1 MFGAMVYEIL
11 GLIGQFGPIIVLA
24 GTFFEGEVFAI
35 IGGFLAYRGSYPFE
49 MMIALAFVG
58 SCIGDLSVF
67 LFARY
72 ASNHRWVARWRDHD
86 KFARAIGLVE
96 RFPAFF
102 VIVNR
107 YIYGLRM
114 PGLIALGLSRI
125 SVVRFALL
133 NLVGAAIWAGIFTT
147 IGFVFGYSIGSVF
160 AQLQVMEQGVG
171 IALGVIAALL
181 ASWFAWRQWGPA
193 LTRRVKKRRRQGAG
207 PKPRPDETRP
217 ELAALRS
224 RSQPLP
230 DRGSEE

>member
-35 IGGFLAYRGSYPFE
+35 IGGFLAYRGSYPLE

-72 ASNHRWVARWRDHD
+72 CSNHRWVARWRDHD

-125 SVVRFALL
+125 SVLHFALL
-133 NLVGAAIWAGIFTT
+133 NLIGAGLWAGIFTT
-147 IGFVFGYSIGSVF
+147 LGYVFGYSIGSVF
-160 AQLQVMEQGVG
+160 AQLEVMEQGVG
-171 IALGVIAALL
+171 IALAVIAVLL

-193 LTRRVKKRRRQGAG
+193 LTRRIRGPRRRETAA
-207 PKPRPDETRP
+207 PDEPRP
-217 ELAALRS
+217 ELAAVRS